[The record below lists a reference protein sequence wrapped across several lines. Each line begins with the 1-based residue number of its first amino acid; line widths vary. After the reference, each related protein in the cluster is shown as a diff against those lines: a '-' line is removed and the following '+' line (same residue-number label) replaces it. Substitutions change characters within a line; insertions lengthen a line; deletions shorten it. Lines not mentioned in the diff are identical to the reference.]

1 MGRSYNKGAT
11 SLLPYSGRNF
21 GRDIMWDQH
30 YKYNLKIRT
39 ALEHIYQN
47 YNGDKTSAD
56 WKIFEIY
63 LKSLVFKWN
72 SSSLFK

>member
-1 MGRSYNKGAT
+1 
-11 SLLPYSGRNF
+11 
-21 GRDIMWDQH
+21 MWDQN
-30 YKYNLKIRT
+30 YKYNLQIRT

-47 YNGDKTSAD
+47 YNGDKTTAD

-63 LKSLVFKWN
+63 LRVWFSNWN